1 MFTRNLFRIILLNNT
16 KNVYKITNPTTAVQP
31 TNRFLHLAVTIKA
44 KMYMDKENL
53 HAHQVLE
60 SSLKDYQIFP
70 DYTDDIKINKLI
82 PDIIAPKKTSV
93 ASVYQMFENFKHVCC
108 YCRQANVLIS
118 EPHFADFTK
127 QFCDIIH
134 LLNDDQLRDSLSLLA
149 LLPQETSVR
158 SPNFIELWN
167 TLDVECCR
175 RIEKW
180 KTNELLLICDAW
192 YKLNLA
198 RICEFVWE
206 ALRKLGRKVIKM
218 EPNQLVQTM
227 FLCNIMRRPV
237 FDMFDFEVNLAKC
250 AHEMTLAE
258 LGVMS
263 MGFFKT
269 QTPIRNQEL
278 IGYLYRRVIDEL
290 QTVDDITFV
299 SVLKVSK
306 KKNYFACKIFSL
318 NKYLSYRSTV
328 RATDIFFVSFL
339 GFTL

>member
-1 MFTRNLFRIILLNNT
+1 MFTRNLLKIVLS
-16 KNVYKITNPTTAVQP
+16 KHSQSVYKLTKPKWSVLP
-31 TNRFLHLAVTIKA
+31 TNRFVHLAVAMQA
-44 KMYMDKENL
+44 KIYLDRENI

-60 SSLKDYQIFP
+60 SSLKTYQIFP
-70 DYTDDIKINKLI
+70 DYVPEVKVNTLTADITGSKQM
-82 PDIIAPKKTSV
+82 SV
-93 ASVYQMFENFKHVCC
+93 ASVEQMFNNFKRLCC
-108 YCRQANVLIS
+108 YCRQNNIFIS
-118 EPHFADFTK
+118 EAQFADFTK
-127 QFCDIIH
+127 LYCDKIH
-134 LLNDDQLRDSLSLLA
+134 LLSDDHLRDSLSLLA
-149 LLPQETSVR
+149 LLPTEPSVR
-158 SPNFIELWN
+158 SPNFVELWN

-180 KTNELLLICDAW
+180 KTDELLLICDAW

-218 EPNQLVQTM
+218 EPSQLIQTM
-227 FLCNIMRRPV
+227 FLCNVMRRSV

-278 IGYLYRRVIDEL
+278 LTYLYRRLIDEL
-290 QTVDDITFV
+290 HTVDDITFV
-299 SVLKVSK
+299 AVLKVNK
-306 KKNYFACKIFSL
+306 RNCFHMFLRIKNVW
-318 NKYLSYRSTV
+318 LS
-328 RATDIFFVSFL
+328 
-339 GFTL
+339 